1 MTLILKLSEELE
13 QRLEAQAEQ
22 KHLSVNE
29 YAVQLL
35 EQNSALTQRHNQ
47 AIDFLQSLRESSA
60 KEEEDDDDDHLRA
73 MVDSEGRFIP
83 NPQYYSPLPES
94 DIPLEERNK
103 RAIALLQ
110 SWIDA
115 SDEEIAEQKETGE
128 YLIRVLDEDRSS
140 DRKLFPSELKGI
152 SW

>member
-35 EQNSALTQRHNQ
+35 EQNSALTQRRNQ
-47 AIDFLQSLRESSA
+47 AIDFLQSLRESA
-60 KEEEDDDDDHLRA
+60 EEEEEDGEDPLRA

>member
-22 KHLSVNE
+22 KHLSVSE

-35 EQNSALTQRHNQ
+35 EQNSALTQRRNQ
-47 AIDFLQSLRESSA
+47 AIDFLQSLRESA
-60 KEEEDDDDDHLRA
+60 EEEEEDGEAPLRA

>member
-22 KHLSVNE
+22 KHLSVSE

-35 EQNSALTQRHNQ
+35 EQNSALTQRRNQ
-47 AIDFLQSLRESSA
+47 AIDFLQSLRESAA
-60 KEEEDDDDDHLRA
+60 KEEEEGEDPLRA

>member
-35 EQNSALTQRHNQ
+35 EQNSALTQTRSQ
-47 AIDFLQSLRESSA
+47 AIDFLQSLRESA
-60 KEEEDDDDDHLRA
+60 EEEEEGEDPLRA

>member
-47 AIDFLQSLRESSA
+47 AIDFLQSLRESV
-60 KEEEDDDDDHLRA
+60 EEEEEGEDPLRA

>member
-47 AIDFLQSLRESSA
+47 ALDFLQSLRESA
-60 KEEEDDDDDHLRA
+60 EEEEEDGEAPLRS